1 MSQVVPIKIKADTGQ
16 AVKNIDKVG
25 AALDE
30 TAQSSKKVTA
40 DVSEM
45 GGQLDTVSGG
55 AITKFKGLTG
65 TLRSVGKGF
74 ITLKGAIISSGIGAL
89 ALIIGSIVMAFKD
102 SEEGQNKFAKIM
114 GVIGSVVGNLTDK
127 LSDLGMAIIDTFT
140 NPVESVKAIGDTIQ
154 DFVIDK
160 VNKLLEGFGLL
171 GSALKKAFS
180 GDFKGALSDA
190 GDGFVAINRAVN
202 PVVIATEALVKGI
215 DNTIAATKRLGKEIA
230 EDAKNAAKIAD
241 VRAKADIKERNL
253 IVARAEAN
261 RDRAKLLEQ
270 AIDKENFT
278 TKQRIGFLEEAAALE
293 EKITNQE
300 IEAARLRAEAK
311 ILENTLSKSTKE
323 DMIEEEQL
331 KARLIELET
340 AKLTKAKEVT
350 GQIIA
355 LKAEEAAG
363 LKAIQDQADAEDA
376 LKEEK
381 KLADQKLEDER
392 IAKILALTD
401 LEILNARQK
410 LQRDRDNALAELD
423 LLDAT
428 EAEKQKIRDHYA
440 AEEQKI
446 DELTTDNK
454 LDLASNAMG
463 DLASLFGEESKAGK
477 AAAIAQTTIET
488 YKGATSAYASLA
500 GIPIVGPALGA
511 ISAAAAV
518 AAGFANVKKIT
529 SIGPPVGGA
538 SGGGAA
544 IPSAPPAFNV
554 IGSSPENQLA
564 EAISG
569 DNKKPVKAFVVSSD
583 VSSAQSLDRN
593 IIENASIG

>member
-25 AALDE
+25 TALDE

-215 DNTIAATKRLGKEIA
+215 DNTIAATKRLGKEIE

-340 AKLTKAKEVT
+340 AKLTKAK
-350 GQIIA
+350 
-355 LKAEEAAG
+355 
-363 LKAIQDQADAEDA
+363 
-376 LKEEK
+376 
-381 KLADQKLEDER
+381 
-392 IAKILALTD
+392 
-401 LEILNARQK
+401 
-410 LQRDRDNALAELD
+410 
-423 LLDAT
+423 
-428 EAEKQKIRDHYA
+428 
-440 AEEQKI
+440 
-446 DELTTDNK
+446 
-454 LDLASNAMG
+454 
-463 DLASLFGEESKAGK
+463 
-477 AAAIAQTTIET
+477 
-488 YKGATSAYASLA
+488 
-500 GIPIVGPALGA
+500 
-511 ISAAAAV
+511 
-518 AAGFANVKKIT
+518 
-529 SIGPPVGGA
+529 
-538 SGGGAA
+538 
-544 IPSAPPAFNV
+544 
-554 IGSSPENQLA
+554 
-564 EAISG
+564 
-569 DNKKPVKAFVVSSD
+569 
-583 VSSAQSLDRN
+583 
-593 IIENASIG
+593 

>member
-1 MSQVVPIKIKADTGQ
+1 
-16 AVKNIDKVG
+16 
-25 AALDE
+25 
-30 TAQSSKKVTA
+30 
-40 DVSEM
+40 
-45 GGQLDTVSGG
+45 
-55 AITKFKGLTG
+55 
-65 TLRSVGKGF
+65 
-74 ITLKGAIISSGIGAL
+74 
-89 ALIIGSIVMAFKD
+89 
-102 SEEGQNKFAKIM
+102 
-114 GVIGSVVGNLTDK
+114 
-127 LSDLGMAIIDTFT
+127 MAIIDTFT

-423 LLDAT
+423 LLGAT